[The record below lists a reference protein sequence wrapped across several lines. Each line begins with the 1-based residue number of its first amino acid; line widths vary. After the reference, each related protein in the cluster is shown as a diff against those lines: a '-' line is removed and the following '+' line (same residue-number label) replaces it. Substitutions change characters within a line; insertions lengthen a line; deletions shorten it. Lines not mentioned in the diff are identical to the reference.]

1 MEALEAAMKKHNIHV
16 EHSSTPTSNS
26 SSGMALSACRCQSS
40 QSGYALN
47 VSSSSHSHEWLI
59 DSGASYHMAKNK
71 AMFSSLHD
79 CNTENIYVGDDR
91 SLNVVGTG
99 TVHLDNGQ
107 FNDVLCVPTLSS
119 NLLSVYQITHSGEG
133 KIVEFSP
140 HDVVIKDLRDP
151 KKILATVSK
160 LWHERF
166 GHLNYRSLQHLCKE
180 NMVTGLPMVSWRD
193 GVCSGCVLGK
203 HHRDSFEKRA
213 SWHASAPL
221 QLVHSD
227 LCGPL
232 PVSSFSGCKYFL
244 TFIDDFSRRTWVYFL
259 KLKSE
264 VFNTFF
270 AFKAFVEKQ
279 SGHQIL
285 KLRTD
290 NGGEYVK
297 NTFINFCT
305 ENGIQ
310 MQHTVPYTSQQNG
323 VAERKNRTLKEM
335 ANCMLQ
341 SKGLSLSFWA
351 EAINCANYI
360 INRTPTK
367 VLKNITPEEAWSSI
381 KPDVSHFRVFGSEAW
396 AHIPDEKHKAL
407 EPKSDLAGDATDQR
421 RTRSQFERASSL
433 LAQAPVNHDPDT
445 FAEASGHPH
454 WEAAVNEEYHSL
466 LANDTWDLVPLPKG
480 RKLVR
485 CKWVYR
491 TKYGPDGKVDK
502 HKARLVA
509 KGFSQVEGIDYTE
522 TFSPVPK
529 MNSIRLVLSLAA
541 SLNGKSIRWMLNLP
555 SCMGTC
561 MKKSIWNNPLASS
574 KQTPALCYSDNT
586 VYTKKVGNS
595 LIILVLYVDDLILT
609 GSDPNLINHVKS
621 SPKKKFEMTD
631 LGHLHYFLGLQ
642 VLQSKEGISLS
653 QSKYACNILRHF
665 HMEDCKPA
673 PSPFQSG
680 VKLSVSCTSP
690 EVDATLYRQLV
701 GKLLYLTHTRPDLSF
716 AVGLVARFMQ
726 NPRESHWKA
735 AKRIL
740 RYVREAE
747 YRGAVEA
754 SREALWL
761 RQILSEFGFEQQHPT
776 TLWCDNQ
783 SAIQLCKDPVHH
795 QRSKHIELHMHFI
808 RKLIHDHVLEV
819 QYCSTDDQVADIFT
833 KALTEAKFTKLRY
846 MLGVQEVVTKGG

>member
-1 MEALEAAMKKHNIHV
+1 
-16 EHSSTPTSNS
+16 
-26 SSGMALSACRCQSS
+26 
-40 QSGYALN
+40 
-47 VSSSSHSHEWLI
+47 
-59 DSGASYHMAKNK
+59 
-71 AMFSSLHD
+71 
-79 CNTENIYVGDDR
+79 
-91 SLNVVGTG
+91 
-99 TVHLDNGQ
+99 
-107 FNDVLCVPTLSS
+107 
-119 NLLSVYQITHSGEG
+119 
-133 KIVEFSP
+133 
-140 HDVVIKDLRDP
+140 
-151 KKILATVSK
+151 
-160 LWHERF
+160 
-166 GHLNYRSLQHLCKE
+166 
-180 NMVTGLPMVSWRD
+180 
-193 GVCSGCVLGK
+193 
-203 HHRDSFEKRA
+203 
-213 SWHASAPL
+213 
-221 QLVHSD
+221 
-227 LCGPL
+227 
-232 PVSSFSGCKYFL
+232 
-244 TFIDDFSRRTWVYFL
+244 
-259 KLKSE
+259 
-264 VFNTFF
+264 
-270 AFKAFVEKQ
+270 
-279 SGHQIL
+279 
-285 KLRTD
+285 
-290 NGGEYVK
+290 
-297 NTFINFCT
+297 
-305 ENGIQ
+305 
-310 MQHTVPYTSQQNG
+310 MQHTVPYTPQQNG

-351 EAINCANYI
+351 KAINCANYI

-367 VLKNITPEEAWSSI
+367 ILKNITPEEAWSSI
-381 KPDVSHFRVFGSEAW
+381 KLDVSHFRIFGSEAW

-407 EPKSDLAGDATDQR
+407 EPKSEKCTFVVYSEDVKGYRLIPFKSKNVIIRRDVKFDENKSAYEPSPADVPPLPISSTFENISSSDDESEDDNPPPPSQDPQLPRWVRATRDAAGDLAGDPTDQR

-445 FAEASGHPH
+445 FAEASGNPH
-454 WEAAVNEEYHSL
+454 WEAAMNEEYHSL

-491 TKYGPDGKVDK
+491 TKYGPDGKVEK

-522 TFSPVPK
+522 TFSPVAK
-529 MNSIRLVLSLAA
+529 MNSIRLVLSLVV
-541 SLNGKSIRWMLNLP
+541 SLKWEVHQMDVNLP

-574 KQTPALCYSDNT
+574 KQTLALCYSDNT

-621 SPKKKFEMTD
+621 SLKKKFEMTD

-642 VLQSKEGISLS
+642 VLQSKEG
-653 QSKYACNILRHF
+653 
-665 HMEDCKPA
+665 
-673 PSPFQSG
+673 
-680 VKLSVSCTSP
+680 
-690 EVDATLYRQLV
+690 
-701 GKLLYLTHTRPDLSF
+701 KLLYLTHTRPDLSF
-716 AVGLVARFMQ
+716 AVGLVARFLQ

-740 RYVREAE
+740 RYVRGTIQFGIHYNAKATPLLVGFTDSDWAGDPDDRKSTAGYVFTLGSGPITWACKKQAAISLSSAEAE

-754 SREALWL
+754 RKEALWL
-761 RQILSEFGFEQQHPT
+761 RQILSELGFEQQHPT

-783 SAIQLCKDPVHH
+783 STIQLCKDLVQH